1 MVNILWKKNTAGTF
15 TLFSD
20 SKFQFIKLTAKN
32 NNSKGNKST
41 DEIPAI
47 TPSPAE
53 TLSKS
58 SAMFV
63 PFAISSNV
71 SALQSNNI
79 VNTRVAYDIIFK
91 TASGGAIKNVE
102 MTFPPGIDIRNA
114 TILEVSGIGRG
125 ATP

>member
-15 TLFSD
+15 TLLVIPNSN
-20 SKFQFIKLTAKN
+20 LVTAQN

-58 SAMFV
+58 SMFV

-102 MTFPPGIDIRNA
+102 MTFPPGTDIRNA